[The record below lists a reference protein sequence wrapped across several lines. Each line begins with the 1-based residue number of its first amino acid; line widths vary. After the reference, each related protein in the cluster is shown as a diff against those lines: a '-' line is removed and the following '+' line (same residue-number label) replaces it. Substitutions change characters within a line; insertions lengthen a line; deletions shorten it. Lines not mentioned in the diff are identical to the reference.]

1 MNTNVK
7 ILIWVTNLT
16 FLKSIAIVPPNL
28 RITRMAIT
36 HDYKGALLFSLA
48 AIITQIAAAEL
59 AMIFLPKREQLS
71 RMNRFIVIISATT
84 TSLLAIR
91 YLTADNEDALY
102 FSGLAAQCA
111 YIMISGVFMTLLST
125 VRLPVFQTQI
135 TQLQCKNNKV
145 SFLYYIAAVGLG
157 ALLSTMLYIG
167 LGFLLSGHWTTY
179 SRWMNIIIGVL
190 LLIVAIKR
198 LLILKSAGRGNLQVE
213 KV

>member
-1 MNTNVK
+1 
-7 ILIWVTNLT
+7 
-16 FLKSIAIVPPNL
+16 
-28 RITRMAIT
+28 MAIT